1 MATTRQG
8 FGKTVSTTTG
18 FLEINDCAPSLS
30 SGQGQRNSHK
40 KASKLVIE
48 RVVVLLQMGKEST
61 LYLPSRRN

>member
-18 FLEINDCAPSLS
+18 FLEINDCAPSLA

-40 KASKLVIE
+40 KASKLV
-48 RVVVLLQMGKEST
+48 VQKVAVLLQMGREST
-61 LYLPSRRN
+61 LYVPSRRN